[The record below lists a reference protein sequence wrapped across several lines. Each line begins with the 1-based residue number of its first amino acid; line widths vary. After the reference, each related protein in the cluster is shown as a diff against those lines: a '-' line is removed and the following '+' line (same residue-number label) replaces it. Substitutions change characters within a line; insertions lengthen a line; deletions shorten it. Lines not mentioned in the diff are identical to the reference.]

1 MNHEMGMKVPTMMSG
16 DTDIERI
23 VRVGAASQR
32 AGGCHGRNV
41 GAGRFPTKNP
51 NRYYA
56 TPTKWE

>member
-1 MNHEMGMKVPTMMSG
+1 MKVPTMMSG